1 MFFLDETLLLSRRIN
16 EVFHIT
22 KQTCPCYEIGRM
34 MFLDRKSNTHFVLLA
49 LFESIFLFSSP

>member
-22 KQTCPCYEIGRM
+22 KQTCPSYF
-34 MFLDRKSNTHFVLLA
+34 FLLDA
-49 LFESIFLFSSP
+49 L